1 MILLIDNFLIKK
13 ECDQLVR
20 WYKANSHAAS
30 LWPRNSTVKT
40 ATSFQI
46 SAPRVTNKLFLKIQ
60 KRAEDLDHKYYDKNL
75 MIDRCDLVRHAPGCF
90 HGLHYDMQYLWTKL
104 ASVIY
109 LNTLSSGHTIFKEG
123 LKVSPVAGRIVIFDG
138 MKYKH
143 GVAKVVRKD
152 RYTMPSWYRYLN

>member
-46 SAPRVTNKLFLKIQ
+46 SAPRVTNKLFLK
-60 KRAEDLDHKYYDKNL
+60 K
-75 MIDRCDLVRHAPGCF
+75 G
-90 HGLHYDMQYLWTKL
+90 
-104 ASVIY
+104 
-109 LNTLSSGHTIFKEG
+109 
-123 LKVSPVAGRIVIFDG
+123 
-138 MKYKH
+138 
-143 GVAKVVRKD
+143 
-152 RYTMPSWYRYLN
+152 